1 MPGVTEAWPD
11 RIGRAA
17 TADQEGRLLGKGGR
31 QPVEI
36 LDQGILVF
44 DVRDAE
50 PDDPRLVLLDG
61 LEEVEEGE
69 VRTEG
74 SRPPSPLAQGEFDQ
88 RGGKL
93 VMVTLG

>member
-17 TADQEGRLLGKGGR
+17 TADQEGRLLGQGSG

-44 DVRDAE
+44 DVRDTE

-61 LEEVEEGE
+61 LEEVKEGRLEPRE
-69 VRTEG
+69 VARHPRSHRASSTSAVG
-74 SRPPSPLAQGEFDQ
+74 S
-88 RGGKL
+88 
-93 VMVTLG
+93 